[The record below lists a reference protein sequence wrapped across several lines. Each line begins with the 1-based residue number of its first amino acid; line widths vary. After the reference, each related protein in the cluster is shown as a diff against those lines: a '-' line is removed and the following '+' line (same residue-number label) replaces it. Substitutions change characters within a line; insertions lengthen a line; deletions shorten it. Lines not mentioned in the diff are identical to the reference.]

1 MVSEKWCKIQA
12 HSEGKCTRP
21 ISQSISSD
29 QLLGSQNGP
38 NLDSPKTNFLLQES
52 YESFCGG
59 FSFQNINFG
68 E

>member
-1 MVSEKWCKIQA
+1 MKNDAKYKHIPKVNVPDQL
-12 HSEGKCTRP
+12 
-21 ISQSISSD
+21 SQSISSD